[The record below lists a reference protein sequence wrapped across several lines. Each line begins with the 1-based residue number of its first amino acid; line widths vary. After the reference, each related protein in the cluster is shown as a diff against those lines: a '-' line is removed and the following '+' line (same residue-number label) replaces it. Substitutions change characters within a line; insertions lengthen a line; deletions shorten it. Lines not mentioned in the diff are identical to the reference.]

1 MIKGYKAFNKD
12 LCCRGFQYELGKTY
26 EQEEAPICCGKGFHF
41 CKNAA
46 DVFNYYK
53 FDANNTRVCEVI
65 AHGMVAE
72 EGDKC
77 STNKIEVVR
86 ELTWEEFLEHCNTG
100 KANSGLNNSGDY
112 NTGNRNT
119 GYGNTGNRNTGDY
132 NTGYGNTGDRNTG
145 DYNTGDYNTGDY
157 NTGNR
162 NTGDYNTGN
171 RNTGYGN
178 TTNYSNGVFC
188 TEEPTVCFFNKPSE
202 MKLSEFMCSD
212 ARYILDRYFYL
223 TKWIWSDDMTDEEK
237 SRHPEHETTG
247 GYLKSFG
254 YKEAW
259 INAWNRMDSY
269 ERSVVKSLPN
279 FNADIFKD
287 ITGIEVE

>member
-100 KANSGLNNSGDY
+100 KANSGLNNS
-112 NTGNRNT
+112 
-119 GYGNTGNRNTGDY
+119 
-132 NTGYGNTGDRNTG
+132 
-145 DYNTGDYNTGDY
+145 
-157 NTGNR
+157 
-162 NTGDYNTGN
+162 GDYNTGN

>member
-77 STNKIEVVR
+77 STNKIEIVR
-86 ELTWEEFLEHCNTG
+86 ELTWEEFLGHCNTG
-100 KANSGLNNSGDY
+100 KANSGLNNSG
-112 NTGNRNT
+112 N
-119 GYGNTGNRNTGDY
+119 
-132 NTGYGNTGDRNTG
+132 RNTG

-157 NTGNR
+157 
-162 NTGDYNTGN
+162 
-171 RNTGYGN
+171 NTGYGN

-212 ARYILDRYFYL
+212 ARFILDRYFYL